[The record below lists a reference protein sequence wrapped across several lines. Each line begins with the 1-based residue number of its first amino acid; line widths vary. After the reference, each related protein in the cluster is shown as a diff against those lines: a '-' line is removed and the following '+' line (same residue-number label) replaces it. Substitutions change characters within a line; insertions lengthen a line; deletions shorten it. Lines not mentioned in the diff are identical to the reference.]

1 MTIYRMLSA
10 AGLMFLAAAAL
21 TTGACDGGGS
31 GMGAASATPTFLD
44 VEMTPK
50 PQSSDATIAHGRELF
65 NANCAHCHGEHGDG
79 NGYGAPFLIPSPRN
93 FVTAQYRFRT
103 TASGQFPTDEDIF
116 RTISRG
122 ATGTGMPPWQYLLNA
137 DDRWA
142 LVDYVKTFSPR
153 LAAAHKRDVL
163 AITPPAG
170 ERRDLANGKE
180 IYAKLQCAKCHG
192 EDGRGVGPSAMA
204 LRDASDKY
212 INTRDFTFPWSYRTG
227 FSERE
232 IMRTMETGMN
242 GTPMP
247 SYKGIVP
254 AKDEYDMVAYLMSL
268 AQHGPG
274 NQRRHTASSMEGV
287 GRAARV
293 IKVREH
299 AWKYEPS
306 EIRIKAGEVVQLDFS
321 TTDNGLGA
329 GHGFAID
336 GYDQN
341 VFINGAT
348 VGSPQ
353 SVTFRIDTP
362 GRYTFYCATQCSTTD
377 LHPHMNGTL
386 VVE

>member
-10 AGLMFLAAAAL
+10 AALTFLAAAAL
-21 TTGACDGGGS
+21 ATGACDSSSTGT
-31 GMGAASATPTFLD
+31 MSATPTFLD
-44 VEMTPK
+44 VEIASRP
-50 PQSSDATIAHGRELF
+50 PISEATMAHGRELY

-79 NGYGAPFLIPSPRN
+79 AGYGAPFLIPPPRN

-103 TASGQFPTDEDIF
+103 TPSGQFPTDEDIF

-142 LVDYVKTFSPR
+142 LVDYVKAFSPQ

-163 AITPPAG
+163 AISPPPNG
-170 ERRDLANGKE
+170 RRDLENGREVYK
-180 IYAKLQCAKCHG
+180 KFQCAKCHG
-192 EDGRGVGPSAMA
+192 DDGRGVGPSATTLQDGA
-204 LRDASDKY
+204 GKY
-212 INTRDFTFPWSYRTG
+212 INTRDFTFPGSYRTG

-247 SYKGIVP
+247 SYKGVGS
-254 AKDEYDMVAYLMSL
+254 AKDQYDMVAYLMSL
-268 AQHGPG
+268 AKHGPG
-274 NQRRHTASSMEGV
+274 NQRRQMARSMEGV
-287 GRAARV
+287 GRPARV
-293 IKVREH
+293 IQVREH

-306 EIRIKAGEVVQLDFS
+306 DLRIKAGEVVQLDFS

-336 GYDQN
+336 GFDQN

-362 GRYTFYCATQCSTTD
+362 GRYTFYCSTQCSTTD
-377 LHPHMNGTL
+377 LHPRMHGTL